1 MELRSPTLQVAVV
14 SPCQMV
20 RIALPAL
27 FSQCS
32 CKLSWQS
39 ENYQGQVL
47 QQLLE
52 CPVDLLIISLHIY
65 QPDLLQAI
73 RLIQRLQVMYPKPR
87 LIVTVD
93 VDIPYLVSRLRGW
106 GIDKVITLR
115 LPLADWH
122 KQLLLHDGSEIPS
135 LIEQVAGCRQRIKIA
150 SLSPMEFRI
159 MRYFLEG
166 FSLSE
171 IAGLM
176 TRSIKTISGQKSR
189 ALHKMGISHYAQLV
203 ALKPVFVAI
212 QNEYESGRLIKALPD
227 KVVKLR
233 VRRPGF

>member
-1 MELRSPTLQVAVV
+1 MELGSPTLQVAVV

-39 ENYQGQVL
+39 ENYQEQVL

-52 CPVDLLIISLHIY
+52 YPVDLLIISLHIY

-73 RLIQRLQVMYPKPR
+73 RLIQRLQAMYPKPR
-87 LIVTVD
+87 LIVTID
-93 VDIPYLVSRLRGW
+93 VDIPYLVSRLRDW
-106 GIDKVITLR
+106 GIDKVIALR

-122 KQLLLHDGSEIPS
+122 KQLHLNDGSEIPS
-135 LIEQVAGCRQRIKIA
+135 LIEQPPGCRQLIKLV
-150 SLSPMEFRI
+150 SLSPMETRI
-159 MRYFLEG
+159 MYYFLEG

-171 IAGLM
+171 ISGLM
-176 TRSIKTISGQKSR
+176 MRSIKTISGQKSR
-189 ALHKMGISHYAQLV
+189 ALHKMGIRNYAQLV
-203 ALKPVFVAI
+203 ALKPVFIAS
-212 QNEYESGRLIKALPD
+212 QNEYESGGLI
-227 KVVKLR
+227 
-233 VRRPGF
+233 

>member
-1 MELRSPTLQVAVV
+1 MEPWNPISQVAVV
-14 SPCQMV
+14 SPCQME
-20 RIALPAL
+20 RIALQAL
-27 FSQCS
+27 FSRGP
-32 CKLSWQS
+32 CKLSWLS

-52 CPVDLLIISLHIY
+52 RPV
-65 QPDLLQAI
+65 DLLQAI
-73 RLIQRLQVMYPKPR
+73 RLIQRLQAMYVKPR
-87 LIVTVD
+87 LIVTID
-93 VDIPYLVSRLRGW
+93 VDIPYLVSRLRDW

-122 KQLLLHDGSEIPS
+122 KQFHLIDGLEIPS
-135 LIEQVAGCRQRIKIA
+135 LIEQPAGRRQRIKIA
-150 SLSPMEFRI
+150 SLSPMESRI

-176 TRSIKTISGQKSR
+176 MRSIKTISGQKSR

-212 QNEYESGRLIKALPD
+212 QNEYESGRLIKVLPD

>member
-39 ENYQGQVL
+39 ENYQEQVL

-52 CPVDLLIISLHIY
+52 YPVDLLIISLHIY
-65 QPDLLQAI
+65 QPNLPCAI
-73 RLIQRLQVMYPKPR
+73 RLIQRLQTIHPKPR
-87 LIVTVD
+87 LIVTID
-93 VDIPYLVSRLRGW
+93 VDIPYLVSRLRDW

-122 KQLLLHDGSEIPS
+122 KQFHLIDGLEIPS
-135 LIEQVAGCRQRIKIA
+135 LIEQPAGRRQRIKIA
-150 SLSPMEFRI
+150 SLSPMESRI

-171 IAGLM
+171 IASLM
-176 TRSIKTISGQKSR
+176 MRSIKTISGQKSR